1 MGGIASG
8 SGVGGK
14 GLCPALTSVASVIV
28 MIIALGIELGMLY
41 DHRIKDFKAA
51 ADGTAFLQN
60 GTTCVHHA
68 TKADIEA
75 NYGAEVYKGTSVAK
89 DDSCQQLQGD
99 PNDLQLLLTASVHW
113 LYYLK
118 EGCGGDPDC
127 ALTDSTSPTL
137 KHAKLAYYAARA
149 GTDADSTLN
158 TEAVYDTHAIQAL
171 ELIAQ
176 NVPDTG
182 TTCDTLYG
190 TAPLRADCLTA
201 AAAYPSAVTALNN
214 AKATAGIAA
223 ANNAVAVLAG
233 GTVGD
238 GALGDAAI
246 DALATN
252 GKAITNEAS
261 AQAVDTERND
271 GATTVG
277 DAYTN
282 AAALILADDGG
293 DGEAAVDAAA
303 ALLCAESFAGSNMQ
317 PNGKANIECYYQTA
331 GDTAAKTTI
340 ADARSDTADPDTD
353 VSKWNLYLQCKF
365 ANGLTGVSPVTSPFS
380 LLGITSIS
388 RGGTLGIPL
397 PRYENG
403 ALKFIE
409 PAIPLA
415 PFLEG
420 VNGTL
425 GSTTRGQI
433 LYGYRMGWSMFAVIP
448 TVLLIV
454 YLGVDAVFA
463 AICYLT
469 RTIAFR
475 RMKFANAGDNPGGG
489 YDADILQALVT
500 LQSMRWM
507 RLAVATTGFLIIFI
521 LRIVYDWVPW
531 NFGQILPRAGICP
544 SQGNGW
550 ETEEG
555 VAVSHLIVLILILA
569 VIVAQP
575 IAVGW
580 GTSLFVN
587 EAPSGSGNKR
597 AWLVN
602 PVSSRVSLWFLL
614 ISIAGFVLIG
624 LESVNAVAYGV
635 AWGNRVLQW
644 TGDVE
649 NGLTTTAA
657 VDLIEK
663 SITGAVLSAISLGV
677 LLAAIYTRYMFSSTG
692 WMNKVCSLMWIGV
705 VIAGLFPLLL
715 TFGSQFSLD
724 PDQQAVADDC
734 ANFGSD
740 DTFEKFLCEN
750 RQFVY
755 TIAIVLMAAVLG
767 FMWICWL
774 IQSFLN
780 VCTTF
785 DAATKASVASD
796 GGLTAYAP
804 KAAVSAAPIA
814 SDKIPLLS
822 LRVKH

>member
-1 MGGIASG
+1 MGGVAKNA
-8 SGVGGK
+8 GVGGK
-14 GLCPALTSVASVIV
+14 GLCPALTSIASVIV

-75 NYGAEVYKGTSVAK
+75 NYGAEVYKASSDATK
-89 DDSCQQLQGD
+89 DSCQQLNGD
-99 PNDLQLLLTASVHW
+99 PNDLQMLLTASVHW

-118 EGCGGDPDC
+118 GGCGGNAAC
-127 ALTDSTSPTL
+127 ALDASTSPTL
-137 KHAKLAYYAARA
+137 KQATLAYYAARA
-149 GTDADSTLN
+149 GTDADSTLS

-171 ELIAQ
+171 NLVAQ

-201 AAAYPSAVTALNN
+201 AVAYPSAVAALNN
-214 AKATAGIAA
+214 AKTTAGIAA

-233 GTVGD
+233 GSVGD
-238 GALGDAAI
+238 GSLGDAELT
-246 DALATN
+246 ALATAGN
-252 GKAITNEAS
+252 AITDEAS
-261 AQAVDTERND
+261 AQAYDAAN
-271 GATTVG
+271 GGGTTVG

-293 DGEAAVDAAA
+293 DGEDAVDAAT

-317 PNGKANIECYYQTA
+317 PNGKANIECYYKET
-331 GDTAAKTTI
+331 GDTAAKSAI
-340 ADARSDTADPDTD
+340 ADARADNADADND

-469 RTIAFR
+469 RALAFR
-475 RMKFANAGDNPGGG
+475 RQKFEQTGKGQ

-500 LQSMRWM
+500 MQAMRWM
-507 RLAVATTGFLIIFI
+507 RFAVATTGFLIIFI

-555 VAVSHLIVLILILA
+555 VAVSHLIVILLILA

-575 IAVGW
+575 IAVSI
-580 GTSLFVN
+580 GTSLFVQN
-587 EAPSGSGNKR
+587 AEQGSGNTGR

-602 PVSSRVSLWFLL
+602 PVTKRVSLWFLL

-677 LLAAIYTRYMFSSTG
+677 LLAAIYTRYLFSSKG
-692 WMNKVCSLMWIGV
+692 WLNKICSLMWIGV

-755 TIAIVLMAAVLG
+755 TIAIVIMAAVVG

-774 IQSFLN
+774 LQSFLN
-780 VCTTF
+780 VCTTY
-785 DAATKASVASD
+785 DASTKLNIGSDAPVLAS
-796 GGLTAYAP
+796 AP
-804 KAAVSAAPIA
+804 KQSLAPIA

>member
-1 MGGIASG
+1 MGGVAKNA
-8 SGVGGK
+8 GVGGK
-14 GLCPALTSVASVIV
+14 GLCPALTSIASVVV

-60 GTTCVHHA
+60 GSTCVHHA
-68 TKADIEA
+68 TEADLEA
-75 NYGAEVYKGTSVAK
+75 NYGADAYKSTENSAE
-89 DDSCQQLQGD
+89 DSCQQLDGD
-99 PNDLQLLLTASVHW
+99 PNNLEQLLTASVHW
-113 LYYLK
+113 LYYVAITECDSNCPL
-118 EGCGGDPDC
+118 
-127 ALTDSTSPTL
+127 STSTVPTATQ
-137 KHAKLAYYAARA
+137 AKVAYYAARA
-149 GTDADSTLN
+149 GTDVDSTLTN
-158 TEAVYDTHAIQAL
+158 AVSYDTHAIQAL
-171 ELIAQ
+171 ELVAQ

-190 TAPLRADCLTA
+190 TAPLRADCLTGA
-201 AAAYPSAVTALNN
+201 TPAAYPSVQTALDN
-214 AKATAGIAA
+214 AKIAAGVAAANAGIAA
-223 ANNAVAVLAG
+223 AAG
-233 GTVGD
+233 L
-238 GALGDAAI
+238 GAAGDAAV
-246 DALATN
+246 AAA
-252 GKAITNEAS
+252 AITDLAS
-261 AQAVDTERND
+261 AQAYDTANP
-271 GATTVG
+271 GST
-277 DAYTN
+277 
-282 AAALILADDGG
+282 AAADYTTAFDNTVAGDGG
-293 DGEAAVDAAA
+293 AGDDAIAAAA
-303 ALLCAESFAGSNMQ
+303 ALLCPESFAASGMQ
-317 PNGKANIECYYQTA
+317 PTGKATIECWWAETTETEEQKDAKVTA
-331 GDTAAKTTI
+331 RLGDAA
-340 ADARSDTADPDTD
+340 ADND

-380 LLGITSIS
+380 LLSITAIY

-420 VNGTL
+420 VNNTL

-469 RTIAFR
+469 RALAFR
-475 RMKFANAGDNPGGG
+475 RQKFQKTGEGR

-500 LQSMRWM
+500 MQAMRWM
-507 RLAVATTGFLIIFI
+507 RFAVATTGFLIIFI

-555 VAVSHLIVLILILA
+555 VAVSHLIVIILILA

-575 IAVGW
+575 IAVSI
-580 GTSLFVN
+580 GTSLFVQN
-587 EAPSGSGNKR
+587 AQGGTGNSGR

-602 PVSSRVSLWFLL
+602 PVTKRVSLWFLL

-677 LLAAIYTRYMFSSTG
+677 LLAAIYTRYLFSSKG
-692 WMNKVCSLMWIGV
+692 WMNKICSLMWIGV

-755 TIAIVLMAAVLG
+755 TIAIVIMAAVVG

-774 IQSFLN
+774 LQSFLN
-780 VCTTF
+780 VCTTY
-785 DAATKASVASD
+785 DASTKLDVGSDAPVLAS
-796 GGLTAYAP
+796 AP
-804 KAAVSAAPIA
+804 KQAAAPIA

>member
-1 MGGIASG
+1 MGGGANNA
-8 SGVGGK
+8 GVGGK
-14 GLCPALTSVASVIV
+14 GLCPALTSIASVIV

-68 TKADIEA
+68 TEADIEA
-75 NYGAEVYKGTSVAK
+75 NYGADVYKGTSEAK

-127 ALTDSTSPTL
+127 ALTDSTVPTL

-149 GTDADSTLN
+149 GTDADSTLS

-171 ELIAQ
+171 KLVAE

-238 GALGDAAI
+238 GAVGDAAI
-246 DALATN
+246 DALATA

-261 AQAVDTERND
+261 AIAVDTERND

-282 AAALILADDGG
+282 AAALILANDGG
-293 DGEAAVDAAA
+293 DGKAAVDAAA

-317 PNGKANIECYYQTA
+317 PNGKANIECYYKES
-331 GDTAAKTTI
+331 GDTAAKTTA
-340 ADARSDTADPDTD
+340 ADARADNADADND

-365 ANGLTGVSPVTSPFS
+365 ANGLTGVSAVTSPFS

-420 VNGTL
+420 VNNTL

-469 RTIAFR
+469 RALAFR
-475 RMKFANAGDNPGGG
+475 RQKFQKTGKGQ
-489 YDADILQALVT
+489 YDDDILQALVT
-500 LQSMRWM
+500 MQAMRWM
-507 RLAVATTGFLIIFI
+507 RFAVATTGFLIVFI

-555 VAVSHLIVLILILA
+555 VAVSHLIVILLILV

-575 IAVGW
+575 IAVSI
-580 GTSLFVN
+580 GTSLFVQN
-587 EAPSGSGNKR
+587 AQGGSGDNGR

-602 PVSSRVSLWFLL
+602 PVTKRVSLWFLL

-677 LLAAIYTRYMFSSTG
+677 LLAAIYTRYLFSSKG
-692 WMNKVCSLMWIGV
+692 WMNKICSLMWIGV

-755 TIAIVLMAAVLG
+755 TIAIVIMAAVVG

-774 IQSFLN
+774 LQSFLN

-785 DAATKASVASD
+785 DAATKLNVGSDAPVVA
-796 GGLTAYAP
+796 TAP
-804 KAAVSAAPIA
+804 KLRTAANA

>member
-1 MGGIASG
+1 MGGVAKNA
-8 SGVGGK
+8 GVGGK
-14 GLCPALTSVASVIV
+14 GLCPALTSIASVVV

-60 GTTCVHHA
+60 GSTCVHHA
-68 TKADIEA
+68 TEADLEA
-75 NYGAEVYKGTSVAK
+75 NYGADAYKSVANSAE
-89 DDSCQQLQGD
+89 DSCQQLDGD
-99 PNDLQLLLTASVHW
+99 PNNLEQLLTASVHW

-118 EGCGGDPDC
+118 GGCGGNCPLS
-127 ALTDSTSPTL
+127 ASTVPTEAQ
-137 KHAKLAYYAARA
+137 AKVAYYAARA
-149 GTDADSTLN
+149 GTDVDSTLAN
-158 TEAVYDTHAIQAL
+158 AVSYDTHAIQAL
-171 ELIAQ
+171 EMVAK

-201 AAAYPSAVTALNN
+201 ATPVAYPSVQTALDN
-214 AKATAGIAA
+214 AKIAAGVAA
-223 ANNAVAVLAG
+223 ANAVIAGAAG

-238 GALGDAAI
+238 GGAGDAAV
-246 DALATN
+246 AAA
-252 GKAITNEAS
+252 AITDLTS
-261 AQAVDTERND
+261 AQAYDTAN
-271 GATTVG
+271 GGTAVQ
-277 DAYTN
+277 DAYTTGFD
-282 AAALILADDGG
+282 ATVAGDGG
-293 DGEAAVDAAA
+293 AGDDAIAAAA
-303 ALLCAESFAGSNMQ
+303 ALLCPESFAASGMQ
-317 PNGKANIECYYQTA
+317 PTGKATIECWWKI
-331 GDTAAKTTI
+331 AAETKATKDNNVATRLAAA
-340 ADARSDTADPDTD
+340 ADDND

-365 ANGLTGVSPVTSPFS
+365 ANGLTGVSAVTSPFS
-380 LLGITSIS
+380 LLSITAIY

-469 RTIAFR
+469 RALAFR
-475 RMKFANAGDNPGGG
+475 RQKFQKTGKGQ
-489 YDADILQALVT
+489 YDDDILQALVT
-500 LQSMRWM
+500 MQAMRWM
-507 RLAVATTGFLIIFI
+507 RFAVATTGFLIIFI

-531 NFGQILPRAGICP
+531 NFGQILPRAGVCP

-575 IAVGW
+575 IAVSI
-580 GTSLFVN
+580 GTSLFVQN
-587 EAPSGSGNKR
+587 AQGGTAGGR

-602 PVSSRVSLWFLL
+602 PVTKRVSYWFIL

-677 LLAAIYTRYMFSSTG
+677 LLAAIYTRYLFSSKG
-692 WMNKVCSLMWIGV
+692 WMNKICSLMWIGV
-705 VIAGLFPLLL
+705 VIAGMFPLLL

-755 TIAIVLMAAVLG
+755 TIAIVIMAAVLG
-767 FMWICWL
+767 FMWICWFL
-774 IQSFLN
+774 QSFLN
-780 VCTTF
+780 VCTTY
-785 DAATKASVASD
+785 DASTKLNVGSDAPILAS
-796 GGLTAYAP
+796 AP
-804 KAAVSAAPIA
+804 KGAAAAAPIA